1 MISSKE
7 LRQKDLEITQ
17 NGYNIAEVDALM
29 AESAATI
36 DAYEKQS
43 GDLYHKLEVL
53 AGKIEEYRQ
62 EEDAIKTALVTAQKM
77 ADKITKES
85 NETASLLISKSEE
98 TAKDT
103 VANAKAESDKIISS
117 AREYSTNLIAEKT
130 QQAEEITNKAQDKA
144 NEVIAS
150 AKVVAQ
156 DILDQA
162 KQISDDLI
170 AKSKAE
176 KEAYEILSNTIKN
189 DAKEFIEKVKS
200 LYNNEL
206 DALNS
211 AKLDK
216 ENADTD
222 AEEKSIADID
232 SEVSGLVDEI
242 NEFTSFIPQPTST
255 KESGDDAEDSE
266 AEEFES
272 LNDSE
277 AEETETLQEVIAADD
292 AEDSE
297 EEIEY
302 EREEDNKEP
311 SFDLNEIEYEEI
323 TDDDD
328 EDDITV
334 DDEKPVIEEDDEPAD
349 PMEAVEA
356 FSQNQITPIKSDSPI
371 PEISED
377 ADMEDDDDLFDN
389 SGELPFEAYFNVNQQ
404 DVHNDKSQTISLIP
418 PEDDEDD
425 EPQPKFKG
433 IFKKKK

>member
-98 TAKDT
+98 TAKNT
-103 VANAKAESDKIISS
+103 VADAKAESDKIISS

-130 QQAEEITNKAQDKA
+130 QQAEEIINKAQDKA
-144 NEVIAS
+144 NEAIAS

-156 DILDQA
+156 DILEQA

-189 DAKEFIEKVKS
+189 DAKEFIEKIKV

-216 ENADTD
+216 EDTD
-222 AEEKSIADID
+222 TEAEEKSIAEID
-232 SEVSGLVDEI
+232 SEVTGLVDEI
-242 NEFTSFIPQPTST
+242 EELTSSIPETVEEA
-255 KESGDDAEDSE
+255 KAEAPEQTDSAEEVDE
-266 AEEFES
+266 AEEQVIEETVE
-272 LNDSE
+272 NE
-277 AEETETLQEVIAADD
+277 AEEEALEQ
-292 AEDSE
+292 
-297 EEIEY
+297 
-302 EREEDNKEP
+302 EEDNKEP
-311 SFDLNEIEYEEI
+311 AFDLDEIEYEEI
-323 TDDDD
+323 TDDD
-328 EDDITV
+328 EDDTV
-334 DDEKPVIEEDDEPAD
+334 LDEKPVIEEEDDEPAD

-356 FSQNQITPIKSDSPI
+356 FSQNQITPIKSESPI

-418 PEDDEDD
+418 PEEEEDD

>member
-216 ENADTD
+216 ENDDTES
-222 AEEKSIADID
+222 EEKSIAEID

-242 NEFTSFIPQPTST
+242 EEFTSSIPQPISSE
-255 KESGDDAEDSE
+255 ESDDDTEDAE
-266 AEEFES
+266 AEE
-272 LNDSE
+272 
-277 AEETETLQEVIAADD
+277 AEDFQEVIAPDD

-311 SFDLNEIEYEEI
+311 AFDLNEIEYEEI

-328 EDDITV
+328 EDDITE

-418 PEDDEDD
+418 PEGDEDD
-425 EPQPKFKG
+425 EPH
-433 IFKKKK
+433 

>member
-216 ENADTD
+216 ENDDTD
-222 AEEKSIADID
+222 AEEKSIAEID

-242 NEFTSFIPQPTST
+242 EEFTSSIPQPISSE
-255 KESGDDAEDSE
+255 ESGDDTEDAE
-266 AEEFES
+266 AEEA
-272 LNDSE
+272 E
-277 AEETETLQEVIAADD
+277 ALQEVIAPDD

-328 EDDITV
+328 EDDITE
-334 DDEKPVIEEDDEPAD
+334 DDEKPVIEEDEPAD

-418 PEDDEDD
+418 PEGDEDD

>member
-216 ENADTD
+216 ENDDTD
-222 AEEKSIADID
+222 ADEKSIAEID

-242 NEFTSFIPQPTST
+242 EEFTSSIPQPISSE
-255 KESGDDAEDSE
+255 ESGDDTEDAE
-266 AEEFES
+266 AEE
-272 LNDSE
+272 
-277 AEETETLQEVIAADD
+277 AEDLQEVIAADD

-311 SFDLNEIEYEEI
+311 AFDLNEIEYEEI

-328 EDDITV
+328 EDDITE
-334 DDEKPVIEEDDEPAD
+334 DDEKPVIEEDEPAD

-418 PEDDEDD
+418 PEGDEDD

>member
-156 DILDQA
+156 DILEQA

-216 ENADTD
+216 ENDDTES
-222 AEEKSIADID
+222 EEKSIAEID

-242 NEFTSFIPQPTST
+242 EEFTSSIPQPISSE
-255 KESGDDAEDSE
+255 ESDDDTEDAE
-266 AEEFES
+266 AEE
-272 LNDSE
+272 
-277 AEETETLQEVIAADD
+277 AEDLQEVIAPDD

-311 SFDLNEIEYEEI
+311 AFDLNEIEYEEI

-328 EDDITV
+328 EDDITE
-334 DDEKPVIEEDDEPAD
+334 DDEKPVIEEDEPAD

-418 PEDDEDD
+418 PEGDEDD

>member
-216 ENADTD
+216 ENDDTEL
-222 AEEKSIADID
+222 EEKSIAEID

-242 NEFTSFIPQPTST
+242 EEFTSSIPQPISSE
-255 KESGDDAEDSE
+255 ESDDDAEDAE
-266 AEEFES
+266 AEE
-272 LNDSE
+272 
-277 AEETETLQEVIAADD
+277 AEDLQEVIAPDD

-311 SFDLNEIEYEEI
+311 AFDLNEIEYEEI

-328 EDDITV
+328 EDDITE
-334 DDEKPVIEEDDEPAD
+334 DDEKPVIEEDEPAD

-418 PEDDEDD
+418 PEGDEDD

>member
-216 ENADTD
+216 ENDDTES
-222 AEEKSIADID
+222 EEKSIAEID

-242 NEFTSFIPQPTST
+242 DEFTSSIPQPISSE
-255 KESGDDAEDSE
+255 ESGDDTEDAE
-266 AEEFES
+266 AEEA
-272 LNDSE
+272 E
-277 AEETETLQEVIAADD
+277 ALQEVIAPDD

-297 EEIEY
+297 EETEY

-311 SFDLNEIEYEEI
+311 AFDLNEIEYEEI

-328 EDDITV
+328 EDDITE
-334 DDEKPVIEEDDEPAD
+334 DDEKSVIEEDEPAD

-418 PEDDEDD
+418 PEGDEDE

>member
-216 ENADTD
+216 ENDDTES
-222 AEEKSIADID
+222 EEKSIAEID

-242 NEFTSFIPQPTST
+242 EEFTSSIPQPISSE
-255 KESGDDAEDSE
+255 ESDDDTEDAEVEE
-266 AEEFES
+266 A
-272 LNDSE
+272 
-277 AEETETLQEVIAADD
+277 ETLQEVIAPDD

-297 EEIEY
+297 EETEY

-311 SFDLNEIEYEEI
+311 AFDLNEIEYEEI
-323 TDDDD
+323 TDD
-328 EDDITV
+328 EDDITE
-334 DDEKPVIEEDDEPAD
+334 DDEKPVIEEDEPAD

-389 SGELPFEAYFNVNQQ
+389 SGELPFEAYFNINQQ

-418 PEDDEDD
+418 PEGDEDD

>member
-216 ENADTD
+216 ENDDTES
-222 AEEKSIADID
+222 EEKSIAEID

-242 NEFTSFIPQPTST
+242 EEFTSSIPQPISSE
-255 KESGDDAEDSE
+255 ESDDDTEDAE
-266 AEEFES
+266 AEE
-272 LNDSE
+272 
-277 AEETETLQEVIAADD
+277 AEDLQEVIAPDD

-297 EEIEY
+297 EETEY

-311 SFDLNEIEYEEI
+311 AFDLNEIEYEEI
-323 TDDDD
+323 TDD
-328 EDDITV
+328 EDDITE
-334 DDEKPVIEEDDEPAD
+334 DDEKPVIEEDEPAD

-418 PEDDEDD
+418 PEGDEDD

>member
-216 ENADTD
+216 ENDDTES
-222 AEEKSIADID
+222 EEKSIAEID
-232 SEVSGLVDEI
+232 SEVSDLVDEI
-242 NEFTSFIPQPTST
+242 EEFTSSIPQSISSE
-255 KESGDDAEDSE
+255 ESDDDTEDAE
-266 AEEFES
+266 AEE
-272 LNDSE
+272 
-277 AEETETLQEVIAADD
+277 AEDFQEVIAPDD

-297 EEIEY
+297 EETEY

-311 SFDLNEIEYEEI
+311 AFDLNEIEYEEI

-328 EDDITV
+328 EDDITE

-418 PEDDEDD
+418 PEGDEDD

>member
-156 DILDQA
+156 DILEQA

-216 ENADTD
+216 ENDDTES
-222 AEEKSIADID
+222 EEKSIAEID

-242 NEFTSFIPQPTST
+242 EEFTSSIPQPISSE
-255 KESGDDAEDSE
+255 ESDDDTEDAE
-266 AEEFES
+266 AEE
-272 LNDSE
+272 
-277 AEETETLQEVIAADD
+277 AEDLQEVIAADD

-311 SFDLNEIEYEEI
+311 AFDLNEIEYEEI

-328 EDDITV
+328 EDDITE
-334 DDEKPVIEEDDEPAD
+334 DDEKPVIEEDEPAD

-418 PEDDEDD
+418 PEGDEDD

>member
-216 ENADTD
+216 ENDDTES
-222 AEEKSIADID
+222 EEKSIAEID

-242 NEFTSFIPQPTST
+242 EEFTSSIPQPISSE
-255 KESGDDAEDSE
+255 ESGDDTEDAE
-266 AEEFES
+266 AEE
-272 LNDSE
+272 
-277 AEETETLQEVIAADD
+277 AEDLQEVIAPDD

-311 SFDLNEIEYEEI
+311 AFDLNEIEYEEI

-328 EDDITV
+328 EDDITE

-418 PEDDEDD
+418 PEGDEDD

>member
-216 ENADTD
+216 ENDDTES
-222 AEEKSIADID
+222 EEKSIAEID

-242 NEFTSFIPQPTST
+242 EEFTSSIPQPISSE
-255 KESGDDAEDSE
+255 ESGDDTEDAE
-266 AEEFES
+266 AEEA
-272 LNDSE
+272 E
-277 AEETETLQEVIAADD
+277 ALQEVVAADD

-311 SFDLNEIEYEEI
+311 AFDLNEIEYEEI

-328 EDDITV
+328 EDDITE
-334 DDEKPVIEEDDEPAD
+334 DDEKPVIEEDEPAD

-418 PEDDEDD
+418 PEGDEDD

>member
-216 ENADTD
+216 ENDDTES
-222 AEEKSIADID
+222 EEKSIAEID

-242 NEFTSFIPQPTST
+242 EEFTSSIPQPISSE
-255 KESGDDAEDSE
+255 ESNDDTEDAE
-266 AEEFES
+266 AEEA
-272 LNDSE
+272 E
-277 AEETETLQEVIAADD
+277 ALQEVIAPDD

-297 EEIEY
+297 EETEY

-311 SFDLNEIEYEEI
+311 AFDLNEIEYEEI

-328 EDDITV
+328 EDDITE
-334 DDEKPVIEEDDEPAD
+334 DDEKPVIEEDEPAD

-418 PEDDEDD
+418 PEGDEDD
-425 EPQPKFKG
+425 EHQPKFKG

>member
-216 ENADTD
+216 ENDDTD
-222 AEEKSIADID
+222 AEEKSIAEID

-242 NEFTSFIPQPTST
+242 EEFTSSIPQPISSE
-255 KESGDDAEDSE
+255 ESGDDTEDAE
-266 AEEFES
+266 AEEA
-272 LNDSE
+272 E
-277 AEETETLQEVIAADD
+277 ALQEVIAPDD

-311 SFDLNEIEYEEI
+311 AFDLNEIEYEEI
-323 TDDDD
+323 TDD
-328 EDDITV
+328 EDDITE
-334 DDEKPVIEEDDEPAD
+334 DDEKPVIEEDEPAD

-377 ADMEDDDDLFDN
+377 ADMEDDDDDLFDN

-418 PEDDEDD
+418 PEGDEDD

>member
-216 ENADTD
+216 ENDDTES
-222 AEEKSIADID
+222 EEKSIAEID

-242 NEFTSFIPQPTST
+242 EEFTSSIPHPILSE
-255 KESGDDAEDSE
+255 ESDDDTEDAE
-266 AEEFES
+266 AEE
-272 LNDSE
+272 
-277 AEETETLQEVIAADD
+277 AEDLQEVIAPDD

-297 EEIEY
+297 EETEY

-311 SFDLNEIEYEEI
+311 AFDLNEIEYEEI

-328 EDDITV
+328 EDDITE

-418 PEDDEDD
+418 PEGDEDD

>member
-216 ENADTD
+216 ENDDTES
-222 AEEKSIADID
+222 EEKSIAEID

-242 NEFTSFIPQPTST
+242 EEFTSSIPQPISSE
-255 KESGDDAEDSE
+255 ESDDDTEDAE
-266 AEEFES
+266 AEEA
-272 LNDSE
+272 E
-277 AEETETLQEVIAADD
+277 ALQEVIAPDD

-311 SFDLNEIEYEEI
+311 AFDLNEIEYEEI

-328 EDDITV
+328 EDDITE
-334 DDEKPVIEEDDEPAD
+334 DDEKPVIEEDEPAD

-377 ADMEDDDDLFDN
+377 ADMEDDDDDLFDN

-418 PEDDEDD
+418 PEGDEDD

>member
-216 ENADTD
+216 ENDDTES
-222 AEEKSIADID
+222 EEKSIAEID

-242 NEFTSFIPQPTST
+242 EEFTSSIPQPISSE
-255 KESGDDAEDSE
+255 ESGDDTEDAE
-266 AEEFES
+266 AEEA
-272 LNDSE
+272 E
-277 AEETETLQEVIAADD
+277 ALQEVIAPDD

-311 SFDLNEIEYEEI
+311 AFDLNEIEYEEI
-323 TDDDD
+323 TDEDD
-328 EDDITV
+328 EDDITE
-334 DDEKPVIEEDDEPAD
+334 DDEKPVIEEDEPAD

-418 PEDDEDD
+418 PEGDEDD

>member
-1 MISSKE
+1 
-7 LRQKDLEITQ
+7 
-17 NGYNIAEVDALM
+17 
-29 AESAATI
+29 
-36 DAYEKQS
+36 
-43 GDLYHKLEVL
+43 
-53 AGKIEEYRQ
+53 
-62 EEDAIKTALVTAQKM
+62 M

-216 ENADTD
+216 ENDDTES
-222 AEEKSIADID
+222 EEKSIAEID

-242 NEFTSFIPQPTST
+242 EEFTSSIPQPISSE
-255 KESGDDAEDSE
+255 ESDDDTEDAE
-266 AEEFES
+266 AEE
-272 LNDSE
+272 
-277 AEETETLQEVIAADD
+277 AEDLQEVIAPDD

-311 SFDLNEIEYEEI
+311 AFDLNEIEYEEI

-328 EDDITV
+328 EDDITE

-418 PEDDEDD
+418 PEGDEDD

>member
-156 DILDQA
+156 DVLDQA
-162 KQISDDLI
+162 KKISDDLI

-216 ENADTD
+216 ENDDTES
-222 AEEKSIADID
+222 EEKSIAEID

-242 NEFTSFIPQPTST
+242 EEFTSSIPQPISSE
-255 KESGDDAEDSE
+255 ESGDDTEDAE
-266 AEEFES
+266 AEEA
-272 LNDSE
+272 E
-277 AEETETLQEVIAADD
+277 ALQEVIAPDD

-311 SFDLNEIEYEEI
+311 AFDLNEIEYEEI

-328 EDDITV
+328 EDDITE
-334 DDEKPVIEEDDEPAD
+334 DDEKPVIEEDEPAD

-418 PEDDEDD
+418 PEGDEDD

>member
-216 ENADTD
+216 ENDDTES
-222 AEEKSIADID
+222 EEKSIAEID

-242 NEFTSFIPQPTST
+242 EEFTSSIPQPISSE
-255 KESGDDAEDSE
+255 ESDDDTEDAE
-266 AEEFES
+266 AEE
-272 LNDSE
+272 
-277 AEETETLQEVIAADD
+277 AEDFQEVIAADD

-297 EEIEY
+297 EETEY

-311 SFDLNEIEYEEI
+311 AFDLNEIEYEEI

-328 EDDITV
+328 EDDITE
-334 DDEKPVIEEDDEPAD
+334 DDEKPVIEEDEPAD

-418 PEDDEDD
+418 PEGDEDD

>member
-222 AEEKSIADID
+222 AEEKSIAEID

-255 KESGDDAEDSE
+255 EESDDDAE
-266 AEEFES
+266 
-272 LNDSE
+272 DSE

>member
-176 KEAYEILSNTIKN
+176 KEAYEILSSTIKN

-216 ENADTD
+216 ENDDTES
-222 AEEKSIADID
+222 EEKSIAEID

-242 NEFTSFIPQPTST
+242 EEFTSSIPQPISSE
-255 KESGDDAEDSE
+255 ESDDDTEDAE
-266 AEEFES
+266 AEE
-272 LNDSE
+272 
-277 AEETETLQEVIAADD
+277 AETLQEVVAADD

-297 EEIEY
+297 EETEY

-311 SFDLNEIEYEEI
+311 AFDLNEIEYEEI

-328 EDDITV
+328 EDDITE
-334 DDEKPVIEEDDEPAD
+334 DDEKPVIEEDEPAD

-418 PEDDEDD
+418 PEGDEDD

>member
-156 DILDQA
+156 DILEQA

-216 ENADTD
+216 ENDDTES
-222 AEEKSIADID
+222 EEKSIAEID

-242 NEFTSFIPQPTST
+242 EEFTSSIPQPISSE
-255 KESGDDAEDSE
+255 ESDDDTEDAE
-266 AEEFES
+266 AEE
-272 LNDSE
+272 
-277 AEETETLQEVIAADD
+277 AETFQEVIAADD
-292 AEDSE
+292 TEDSE
-297 EEIEY
+297 DEIEY

-323 TDDDD
+323 TDD
-328 EDDITV
+328 EDDITE
-334 DDEKPVIEEDDEPAD
+334 DDEKPVIEEDEPAD

-418 PEDDEDD
+418 PEGDEDD

>member
-216 ENADTD
+216 ENDDTES
-222 AEEKSIADID
+222 EEKSIAEID

-242 NEFTSFIPQPTST
+242 EEFTSSIPQPISSE
-255 KESGDDAEDSE
+255 ESDDDTEDAE
-266 AEEFES
+266 AEE
-272 LNDSE
+272 
-277 AEETETLQEVIAADD
+277 AETLQEVIAPDD

-311 SFDLNEIEYEEI
+311 AFDLNEIEYEEI

-328 EDDITV
+328 EDDITE

-418 PEDDEDD
+418 PEGDEDE

>member
-156 DILDQA
+156 DILEQA

-216 ENADTD
+216 ENDDTES
-222 AEEKSIADID
+222 EEKSIAEID

-242 NEFTSFIPQPTST
+242 EEFTSSIPQPISSE
-255 KESGDDAEDSE
+255 ESDDDTEDAE
-266 AEEFES
+266 AEE
-272 LNDSE
+272 
-277 AEETETLQEVIAADD
+277 AETFQEVIAPDD

-297 EEIEY
+297 EETEY

-311 SFDLNEIEYEEI
+311 AFDLNEIEYEEI

-328 EDDITV
+328 EDDITE
-334 DDEKPVIEEDDEPAD
+334 DDEKPVIEEDEPAD

-418 PEDDEDD
+418 PEGDEDD

>member
-156 DILDQA
+156 DILEQA

-216 ENADTD
+216 ENDDTES
-222 AEEKSIADID
+222 EEKSIAEID

-242 NEFTSFIPQPTST
+242 EEFTSSIPQPISSE
-255 KESGDDAEDSE
+255 ESDDAEDAE
-266 AEEFES
+266 AEE
-272 LNDSE
+272 
-277 AEETETLQEVIAADD
+277 AEDFQEVIAADD

-311 SFDLNEIEYEEI
+311 AFDLNEIEYEEI

-328 EDDITV
+328 EDDITE

-418 PEDDEDD
+418 PEGDDDD

>member
-216 ENADTD
+216 ENDDTES
-222 AEEKSIADID
+222 EEKSIAEID

-242 NEFTSFIPQPTST
+242 EEFTSSIPQPISSE
-255 KESGDDAEDSE
+255 ESDDDTEDAE
-266 AEEFES
+266 AEE
-272 LNDSE
+272 
-277 AEETETLQEVIAADD
+277 AEDFQEVIAPDD

-311 SFDLNEIEYEEI
+311 AFDLNEIEYEEI

-328 EDDITV
+328 EDDITE
-334 DDEKPVIEEDDEPAD
+334 DDEKPVIEEDEPAD

-356 FSQNQITPIKSDSPI
+356 FSKNQITPIKSDSPI

-418 PEDDEDD
+418 PEGDEDD

>member
-216 ENADTD
+216 ENDDTES
-222 AEEKSIADID
+222 EEKSIAEID

-242 NEFTSFIPQPTST
+242 EEFTSSIPQPISSE
-255 KESGDDAEDSE
+255 ESDDDTEDAE
-266 AEEFES
+266 AEE
-272 LNDSE
+272 
-277 AEETETLQEVIAADD
+277 AEDLQEVIAPDD

-311 SFDLNEIEYEEI
+311 AFDLNEIEYEEI

-328 EDDITV
+328 EDDITE
-334 DDEKPVIEEDDEPAD
+334 DDEKPVIEEDEPAD

-356 FSQNQITPIKSDSPI
+356 FSQNQITPIKTDSPI

-418 PEDDEDD
+418 PEGDEDD

>member
-17 NGYNIAEVDALM
+17 NGYNIVEVDALM

-216 ENADTD
+216 ENDDTES
-222 AEEKSIADID
+222 EEKSIAEID

-242 NEFTSFIPQPTST
+242 EEFTSSIPQPISSE
-255 KESGDDAEDSE
+255 ESGDDTED
-266 AEEFES
+266 A
-272 LNDSE
+272 E

-297 EEIEY
+297 EETEY

-311 SFDLNEIEYEEI
+311 AFDLNEIEYEEI

-328 EDDITV
+328 EDDITE
-334 DDEKPVIEEDDEPAD
+334 DDEKPVIEEDEPAD

-418 PEDDEDD
+418 PEGDEDD

>member
-17 NGYNIAEVDALM
+17 IGYNIAEVDALM

-216 ENADTD
+216 ENDDTES
-222 AEEKSIADID
+222 EEKSIAEID

-255 KESGDDAEDSE
+255 EESGDEADDSE

-277 AEETETLQEVIAADD
+277 AEETDTLQEVIAADE

-297 EEIEY
+297 EETEY

-311 SFDLNEIEYEEI
+311 AFDLNEIEYEEI

-328 EDDITV
+328 EDDITE
-334 DDEKPVIEEDDEPAD
+334 DDEKPVIEEDEPAD

-418 PEDDEDD
+418 PESDEDD

>member
-216 ENADTD
+216 ENDDTES
-222 AEEKSIADID
+222 EEKSIAEID

-242 NEFTSFIPQPTST
+242 EEFTSSIPQPISSE
-255 KESGDDAEDSE
+255 ESGDDTEDAE
-266 AEEFES
+266 AEE
-272 LNDSE
+272 
-277 AEETETLQEVIAADD
+277 AETLQEVIAPDD

-297 EEIEY
+297 EETEY

-311 SFDLNEIEYEEI
+311 AFDLNEIEYEEI

-328 EDDITV
+328 EDDITE

-418 PEDDEDD
+418 PEGDEDD

>member
-216 ENADTD
+216 ENDDTES
-222 AEEKSIADID
+222 EEKSIAEID

-242 NEFTSFIPQPTST
+242 EEFTSSIPQPISSE
-255 KESGDDAEDSE
+255 ESDDDTEDAE
-266 AEEFES
+266 AEE
-272 LNDSE
+272 
-277 AEETETLQEVIAADD
+277 AEDLQEVIAADD

-297 EEIEY
+297 EETEY

-311 SFDLNEIEYEEI
+311 AFDLNEIEYEEI

-328 EDDITV
+328 EDDITE
-334 DDEKPVIEEDDEPAD
+334 DDEKPIIEEDEPAD

-418 PEDDEDD
+418 PEGDEDE

>member
-216 ENADTD
+216 ENDDTES
-222 AEEKSIADID
+222 EEKSIAEID

-242 NEFTSFIPQPTST
+242 EEFTSSIPQPILSE
-255 KESGDDAEDSE
+255 ESGDDTEDAE
-266 AEEFES
+266 AEE
-272 LNDSE
+272 
-277 AEETETLQEVIAADD
+277 AEDLQEVIAPDD

-311 SFDLNEIEYEEI
+311 AFDLNEIEYEEI

-328 EDDITV
+328 EDDITE
-334 DDEKPVIEEDDEPAD
+334 DDEKPVIEEDEPAD

-418 PEDDEDD
+418 PEGDEDD

>member
-156 DILDQA
+156 DILEQA

-216 ENADTD
+216 ENDDTES
-222 AEEKSIADID
+222 EEKSIAEID

-242 NEFTSFIPQPTST
+242 EEFTSSIPQPISSE
-255 KESGDDAEDSE
+255 ESDDDTEDAE
-266 AEEFES
+266 AEE
-272 LNDSE
+272 
-277 AEETETLQEVIAADD
+277 AEDFQEVIAPDD

-297 EEIEY
+297 EETEY

-311 SFDLNEIEYEEI
+311 AFDLNEIEYEEI
-323 TDDDD
+323 TDD
-328 EDDITV
+328 EDDITE
-334 DDEKPVIEEDDEPAD
+334 DDEKPVIEEDEPAD

-418 PEDDEDD
+418 PEGDEDD

>member
-189 DAKEFIEKVKS
+189 DVKEFIEKVKS

-216 ENADTD
+216 ENDDTES
-222 AEEKSIADID
+222 EEKSIAEID

-242 NEFTSFIPQPTST
+242 EEFTSSIPQPISLE
-255 KESGDDAEDSE
+255 ESDDDTEDAEVEE
-266 AEEFES
+266 AE
-272 LNDSE
+272 D
-277 AEETETLQEVIAADD
+277 LQEVIAPDD

-311 SFDLNEIEYEEI
+311 AFDLNEIEYEEI
-323 TDDDD
+323 TDD
-328 EDDITV
+328 EDDITE
-334 DDEKPVIEEDDEPAD
+334 DDEKPVIEEDEPAD

-418 PEDDEDD
+418 PEGDEDD

>member
-216 ENADTD
+216 ENDDTES
-222 AEEKSIADID
+222 EEKSIAEID
-232 SEVSGLVDEI
+232 REVSGLVDEI
-242 NEFTSFIPQPTST
+242 EEFTSSIPQPISS
-255 KESGDDAEDSE
+255 EENGDDTEDAE
-266 AEEFES
+266 AEE
-272 LNDSE
+272 
-277 AEETETLQEVIAADD
+277 AEDLQEVIASDD

-311 SFDLNEIEYEEI
+311 AFDLNEIEYEEI

-328 EDDITV
+328 EDDITE

-418 PEDDEDD
+418 PEGDEDD

>member
-130 QQAEEITNKAQDKA
+130 QQAEEIINKAQDKA

-216 ENADTD
+216 ENDDTES
-222 AEEKSIADID
+222 EEKSIAEID

-242 NEFTSFIPQPTST
+242 EEFTSSIPQPISSE
-255 KESGDDAEDSE
+255 KSDDDTEDAE
-266 AEEFES
+266 AEE
-272 LNDSE
+272 
-277 AEETETLQEVIAADD
+277 AEDLQEVIAPDD

-297 EEIEY
+297 EEIKY

-311 SFDLNEIEYEEI
+311 AFDLNEIEYEEI

-328 EDDITV
+328 EDDITE
-334 DDEKPVIEEDDEPAD
+334 DNEKPVIEEDEPAD

-418 PEDDEDD
+418 PEGDEDD

>member
-216 ENADTD
+216 ENDDTES
-222 AEEKSIADID
+222 EEKSIAEID

-242 NEFTSFIPQPTST
+242 EEFTSSIPQPISSE
-255 KESGDDAEDSE
+255 ESDDDTEDAE
-266 AEEFES
+266 AEE
-272 LNDSE
+272 
-277 AEETETLQEVIAADD
+277 AEDFQEVIAPDD

-297 EEIEY
+297 EETEY

-311 SFDLNEIEYEEI
+311 AFDLNEIEYEEI

-328 EDDITV
+328 EDDITE

-418 PEDDEDD
+418 PEGDEDD

>member
-103 VANAKAESDKIISS
+103 VANAKAESDKLISS

-156 DILDQA
+156 DILEQA

-216 ENADTD
+216 ENDDTES
-222 AEEKSIADID
+222 EEKSIAEID

-242 NEFTSFIPQPTST
+242 EEFTSSIPQPISSE
-255 KESGDDAEDSE
+255 ESDDDTEDAE
-266 AEEFES
+266 AEE
-272 LNDSE
+272 
-277 AEETETLQEVIAADD
+277 AEDLQEVIAPDD

-297 EEIEY
+297 EETEY

-311 SFDLNEIEYEEI
+311 AFDLNEIEYEEI
-323 TDDDD
+323 TDD
-328 EDDITV
+328 EDDITE
-334 DDEKPVIEEDDEPAD
+334 DDEKPVIEEDEPAD

-418 PEDDEDD
+418 PEGDEDD